1 MEGADLHGANLEGAV
16 LAQANLQ
23 RANLAGAHL
32 EGADLAGASLKGVT
46 FRKPWPFE
54 EFRAGGQGD
63 GGLFEEAHLEVAV
76 TDGTTDWPDG
86 FDWKA
91 AGVVR
96 Y

>member
-1 MEGADLHGANLEGAV
+1 M
-16 LAQANLQ
+16 
-23 RANLAGAHL
+23 
-32 EGADLAGASLKGVT
+32 T